1 MAKRMSED
9 QIVKAVIK
17 KYGAVINLKETPY
30 ILTEILRDHGAR
42 FSPDGG
48 LPPGGVAP
56 GGPATRKIDNA
67 VILKEILK
75 LGDEIRAMKK
85 SRG

>member
-1 MAKRMSED
+1 MAKQMSEE

-17 KYGAVINLKETPY
+17 KYGPVINLKETPY

-56 GGPATRKIDNA
+56 GGPAARKIDNT
-67 VILKEILK
+67 VILREVLK
-75 LGDEIRAMKK
+75 LGRELRALKK
-85 SRG
+85 TR

>member
-1 MAKRMSED
+1 MAKRMSEE
-9 QIVKAVIK
+9 QIVRSVIK
-17 KYGAVINLKETPY
+17 KYGPVINLKETPY
-30 ILTEILRDHGAR
+30 ILTEILRDHGGR
-42 FSPDGG
+42 FSDGG

-75 LGDEIRAMKK
+75 LGSELRAMKK
-85 SRG
+85 VR